1 VRRPDRRTLLPLAG
15 SALLAAFAVA
25 ALPFS
30 RGLFRATRTPY
41 DASPSAYI
49 AVPAW
54 IVLERA
60 EPLVPRGAKV
70 VVRIEPPDPTNDS
83 YLHRFGVALLPG
95 RLVVPAARWGIPSEP
110 ALIQEADWEVIVG
123 KRPESAAGRLVL
135 EIPEG
140 TIWRR
145 R

>member
-1 VRRPDRRTLLPLAG
+1 MRRPDRRTLLPLAG
-15 SALLAAFAVA
+15 SAVLAAFSIA

-30 RGLFRATRTPY
+30 PNFFRAPRTPY
-41 DASPSAYI
+41 DASPAAYLV
-49 AVPAW
+49 VPAW
-54 IVLERA
+54 IVLHHA
-60 EPLVPRGAKV
+60 EPLVPPGAKV
-70 VVRIEPPDPTNDS
+70 VVRTEPPDPTNDS
-83 YLHRFGVALLPG
+83 YLHRIAVALLPG
-95 RLVVPAARWGIPSEP
+95 RLVVPAARWGVPSEP
-110 ALIQEADWEVIVG
+110 ALIQEADWELIVG